1 MNLNKEVKD
10 ETLTIKY
17 KDGKTS
23 TITFRSYDRGGNEYP
38 DVVEN
43 KIVGLLAGK
52 NLLEIE

>member
-10 ETLTIKY
+10 EALTIKY

-43 KIVGLLAGK
+43 KIVGLLTGK